1 MRNLIDKSGPYRSQE
16 DLFAAVVSGDV
27 R

>member
-1 MRNLIDKSGPYRSQE
+1 MSLSSYRSQE
-16 DLFAAVVSGDV
+16 DLFAKRDNLSDNKEK